1 MRFPSAL
8 APLAHG
14 QFAWFC
20 TATTIAGLG
29 AWIQSTASAWVMTE
43 LAPDAMM
50 VSLVQAA
57 AQLPVLLL
65 VVPAGALADLVNRRR
80 YLILTNL
87 WMFFIAAL
95 LAGLYALGQ
104 VGPSLLL
111 VLTALLA
118 AGAALNSPAWSSS
131 LTLMVPRNAL
141 AQAVAVNTM
150 SFNVARAVGP
160 SLGGILVAV
169 GGAALAFAANA
180 VSFAIVAI
188 ICGAVLSLSAAP
200 GPHGLTAEPKGRAI
214 LLGVRYVA
222 AEPNLRAAMVRS
234 LAFYGMASAIWALLP
249 LYVRQVLGLS
259 AASYGALLGATG
271 AGALVGGLV
280 MPHIRAWL
288 SRDGEVM
295 LGGILCSATLIPVA
309 LLSSPA
315 VAVFAMVVFGFGWI
329 LATSNLTVA
338 VQLASAP
345 WVRARGTAVYQAVFS
360 AGMGIGAIV
369 WGWLAETAG
378 LPGTL
383 LAAGLGGVGMAV
395 FGRAYALSDEIVDPS
410 LPPSVT
416 PPTVVAHEMMAR
428 DLISLQHPVVVA
440 IAYKVA
446 HEDADAFNAAM
457 MEVAKSRRRNGATA
471 WLLGRDV
478 EEPERWLECFRL
490 PDWLELQRG
499 IARVNL
505 MDATATQAARAFH
518 RGKRPPQVSV
528 LAIEQA
534 N

>member
-8 APLAHG
+8 TPLAHG

-20 TATTIAGLG
+20 TATTTAGLG

-43 LAPDAMM
+43 LAPDPIM

-80 YLILTNL
+80 YLILTNA

-104 VGPSLLL
+104 VGPWLLL

-131 LTLMVPRNAL
+131 LTQMVPRDAL

-188 ICGAVLSLSAAP
+188 ICGAVLSLTTASRP
-200 GPHGLTAEPKGRAI
+200 DGLTAEPKGRAI

-271 AGALVGGLV
+271 VGALVGGLV

-309 LLSSPA
+309 LLPSPGCGRLCYGRVRLRVDPCDLQSDGGRAIGERTLGTLRGAQRCTRPFSAPGWALAPSSGDGWPKARDCPGRSSPQDWA
-315 VAVFAMVVFGFGWI
+315 
-329 LATSNLTVA
+329 
-338 VQLASAP
+338 ASRWP
-345 WVRARGTAVYQAVFS
+345 S
-360 AGMGIGAIV
+360 
-369 WGWLAETAG
+369 
-378 LPGTL
+378 
-383 LAAGLGGVGMAV
+383 
-395 FGRAYALSDEIVDPS
+395 SDVP
-410 LPPSVT
+410 T
-416 PPTVVAHEMMAR
+416 P
-428 DLISLQHPVVVA
+428 
-440 IAYKVA
+440 
-446 HEDADAFNAAM
+446 
-457 MEVAKSRRRNGATA
+457 
-471 WLLGRDV
+471 
-478 EEPERWLECFRL
+478 
-490 PDWLELQRG
+490 
-499 IARVNL
+499 
-505 MDATATQAARAFH
+505 
-518 RGKRPPQVSV
+518 
-528 LAIEQA
+528 
-534 N
+534 

>member
-20 TATTIAGLG
+20 SATTISGLG
-29 AWIQSTASAWVMTE
+29 TWVQSTASAWVMTD
-43 LAPDAMM
+43 LAPDALM
-50 VSLVQAA
+50 VSLIQAA

-80 YLILTNL
+80 HLILTNA
-87 WMFFIAAL
+87 WMFFVAVL

-104 VGPSLLL
+104 VGPWLLL
-111 VLTALLA
+111 ALTALLA

-131 LTLMVPRNAL
+131 LTLTVPREAL
-141 AQAVAVNTM
+141 APAIAMNAM

-180 VSFAIVAI
+180 ASFVIVAF
-188 ICGAVLSLSAAP
+188 ICGAVLRLSETPRADA
-200 GPHGLTAEPKGRAI
+200 LAAEPKGRAV
-214 LLGVRYVA
+214 LLGLRYVA

-234 LAFYGMASAIWALLP
+234 LAFYGMASAIWAILP

-259 AASYGALLGATG
+259 AAGYGALLGATG
-271 AGALVGGLV
+271 MGAVAGGLV
-280 MPHIRAWL
+280 MPHVRAWL

-295 LGGILCSATLIPVA
+295 LGGVLCSATLIPVA
-309 LLSSPA
+309 LLPSAA
-315 VAVFAMVVFGFGWI
+315 VAGAAMVVFGFGWI
-329 LATSNLTVA
+329 LATSNLMAA

-345 WVRARGTAVYQAVFS
+345 WVRARGTAVYQAIFS
-360 AGMGIGAIV
+360 AGMGIGAMV
-369 WGWLAETAG
+369 WGWLAESAG

-395 FGRAYALSDEIVDPS
+395 VGRAYALSDDIVDPS
-410 LPPSVT
+410 LPPPVI
-416 PPTVVAHEMMAR
+416 PPTVVAHETMAR
-428 DLISLQHPVVVA
+428 ELISSQHPVVVA
-440 IAYKVA
+440 ITYKIA

-457 MEVAKSRRRNGATA
+457 VDVARSRRRNGATA

-478 EEPERWLECFRL
+478 GEPERWLECFRL
-490 PDWLELQRG
+490 RDWLELQRG
-499 IARVNL
+499 VSRVNL
-505 MDATATQAARAFH
+505 MDATATQAARALH
-518 RGKRPPQVSV
+518 RGEQPPEISV

-534 N
+534 R